1 MTADHGAGRGGSGFD
16 AVLRDHRLRAG
27 LTQEE
32 LAARAGIGVRTVRDL
47 ERGRASRPQ
56 RTTVGLLADAL
67 RLTGPDR
74 AAFSAAARGR
84 MAPVEG
90 PATRGDVVSLRDA
103 VAAGY
108 ALLAPAEQQA
118 VRRLAMF
125 QNRWSLALAEQIV
138 DAGPDVMPLLDR
150 LLKLDLLS
158 VADNRIYR
166 FRLVDVVR
174 DFATERAAAQGELVA
189 ARRRH
194 ALVMAD
200 LAGTLAP
207 GLAGSGFA
215 DAAAQLDVMAGDLA
229 AALAFGAEEDPR
241 TALRIAVVLPRW
253 WRFRGREATGRQWMR
268 RLLRD
273 PRTADADPG
282 LRSCAEMGLLLLA
295 GSE

>member
-1 MTADHGAGRGGSGFD
+1 MTADHGADRGGPGFD
-16 AVLRDHRLRAG
+16 TVLRDHRLRAG

-56 RTTVGLLADAL
+56 RTTVGLLAEAL

-74 AAFSAAARGR
+74 VAFAAAARGR
-84 MAPVEG
+84 IARTEDPTG
-90 PATRGDVVSLRDA
+90 RGDVVSLRDA
-103 VAAGY
+103 VAASYG
-108 ALLAPAEQQA
+108 LLAPAEQQA

-125 QNRWSLALAEQIV
+125 RNRWSLALAEQIV
-138 DAGPDVMPLLDR
+138 DAGPDVLPLLDR

-158 VADNRIYR
+158 VADNRVYR

-174 DFATERAAAQGELVA
+174 DFAADRAAAQGELA
-189 ARRRH
+189 AWRRRH

-200 LAGTLAP
+200 LAGALAP
-207 GLAGSGFA
+207 ALAGSGFA
-215 DAAAQLDVMAGDLA
+215 DAAAQLEVMAGDLG
-229 AALAFGAEEDPR
+229 AALAFAADEDPH
-241 TALRIAVVLPRW
+241 TALRIAAALPRW
-253 WRFRGREATGRQWMR
+253 WRFRGREATGRQWVR
-268 RLLRD
+268 QLLRD

-295 GSE
+295 RSD